1 MPFPRLSLVAVTL
14 VLSAAAPAAGAVG
27 SHPHYLEALTDLRL
41 AHALLQA
48 PDRAKAEKFE
58 KTAIDDVD
66 QALAEIKH
74 AAIDDGKNLD
84 DHPPIDANVSHQ
96 DRLNQILKLVQ
107 AANRD
112 LNFDEDDQ
120 KALGWRAR
128 AVKDAADAQAFVE
141 AAISNDKPQGN
152 QRGG

>member
-1 MPFPRLSLVAVTL
+1 MIFSRISLLAITL
-14 VLSAAAPAAGAVG
+14 VLSAATGPVG
-27 SHPHYLEALTDLRL
+27 SHPHYLDALTDLRL
-41 AHALLQA
+41 ARALLQT
-48 PDRAKAEKFE
+48 PDQAKAEKFE
-58 KTAIDDVD
+58 KTAIDDID

-84 DHPPIDANVSHQ
+84 DHSPIDANVSHQ

-128 AVKDAADAQAFVE
+128 AIKDGADAQAFVE
-141 AAISNDKPQGN
+141 AAISNDKPPTN
-152 QRGG
+152 KRGS